1 MITVF
6 FRKSY
11 SSEIVFIHK
20 VDKSVDCNIFY
31 IVEYVQNIPHYI
43 LEQAKKVKEKWS
55 YMDE

>member
-20 VDKSVDCNIFY
+20 ADKSVDCNIFY

-43 LEQAKKVKEKWS
+43 LEQAKKVKEK
-55 YMDE
+55 